1 MPDWSYHTIFKP
13 ILHRLSSYKSR
24 EFIHRGMSLVASVPF
39 GSHFI
44 NFLGRHESSPA
55 LSQQL
60 DGITFANP
68 VGLSGKID
76 PLLTGTKAFTHLGF
90 GLLEIGPIT
99 LAQKDSAHS
108 PSVDTENQSIEFP
121 SEQGSIGLQATVNKL
136 KSVKTTQPI
145 FLRLAGTDREVEKLI
160 LTLDPYADGFII
172 DNKEESLIHLTSKPI
187 YCAISSEQE
196 LEESIFEL
204 HSGFSGILVCFD
216 ENKVDDY
223 ISKIKNIKHCGY
235 SKTIITSGG
244 ITEPQHALDVIE
256 AGANLVLLA
265 GDYVFSGPGLT
276 KRINEAM
283 LSKEELPTEQQKG
296 WRAYWLFGLFICI
309 GGLLALLFSVTWI
322 ILPYDE
328 AFLGVK
334 KIEIFQF
341 NKRIMLFMA
350 HDRMT
355 LAGTMISGGIIYMNL
370 AKHGIRHGMKWAKQA
385 TDAAAI
391 LGFLGIFS
399 FIGFGYFDWLHLLFW
414 LVLLP
419 FYMRGFFSTRGI
431 SGTPT
436 SNNRRNHRI
445 WKRSVWGQFLFV
457 ILGFSF
463 ILGGIVIS
471 LYGVTSVFV
480 PTDLLYIC
488 MSPEQLQ
495 SFNDRLIPVIAHD
508 RAGFGSALLSVGL
521 LVLMLSLWGFHQ
533 GNKWMW
539 WTYLVGGLPA
549 FITAI
554 SIHIAIGYTT
564 FIHLLPAYF
573 AILLYTGGLV
583 TTYSFFHK
591 GNEE

>member
-13 ILHRLSSYKSR
+13 ILHRLSSYTSR
-24 EFIHRGMSLVASVPF
+24 EFIHRGMSKIASIPF
-39 GSHFI
+39 GPHII

-55 LSQQL
+55 LSRQL

-76 PLLTGTKAFTHLGF
+76 PLLTGTKAFTNLGF
-90 GLLEIGPIT
+90 GFLEVGPIT
-99 LAQKDSAHS
+99 LERKDCVQI
-108 PSVDTENQSIEFP
+108 PLVDTENQFIEFP
-121 SEQGSIGLQATVNKL
+121 SDQGSLGLQATVNKL
-136 KSVKTTQPI
+136 KSIEAKQPI
-145 FLRLAGTDREVEKLI
+145 FLRLSGTVSEVKKLI

-172 DNKEESLIHLTSKPI
+172 DHKEQSLISLTSKPI
-187 YCAISSEQE
+187 YCAISSEKW
-196 LEESIFEL
+196 EEAIFEL
-204 HSGFSGILVCFD
+204 HSEFSGILLCFD

-223 ISKIKNIKHCGY
+223 ISKIKKIRECGY

-244 ITEPQHALDVIE
+244 IQEPQHALDIIE

-265 GDYVFSGPGLT
+265 DGYVFSGPGLT
-276 KRINEAM
+276 NRINEA
-283 LSKEELPTEQQKG
+283 LLTKQELPIEQQKG
-296 WRAYWLFGLFICI
+296 WWDYWLFGLFICI
-309 GGLLALLFSVTWI
+309 GGLLALLFSVTSI

-328 AFLGVK
+328 AFLGMK
-334 KIEIFQF
+334 KTEIFRF

-370 AKHGIRHGMKWAKQA
+370 AKHGIRYGIKWAKQA

-391 LGFLGIFS
+391 LGFLGIFL

-419 FYMRGFFSTRGI
+419 FYMKGFFSTRGI

-436 SNNRRNHRI
+436 SNNKRNHQI

-463 ILGGIVIS
+463 VIGGIVIS

-480 PTDLLYIC
+480 PTDLLYLC

-521 LVLMLSLWGFHQ
+521 LVLMLSLWGFQQ
-533 GNKWMW
+533 GKKWMW
-539 WTYLVGGLPA
+539 WTYLIGGLPA

-573 AILLYTGGLV
+573 AILLYIGGLV
-583 TTYSFFHK
+583 LTYSFFHK
-591 GNEE
+591 GDDD